1 MNIRK
6 LLVLLIL
13 ISTWGFANAQYPVVS
28 IHDVQYVDATKLAA
42 CNDSSAYHGD
52 TITVIGYVMADA
64 NLTDIPSSSV
74 QGGFR
79 PAVHLADTAQG
90 GKMGNFSG
98 IQIMGVY
105 LDASNKSLPVNDIYN
120 LYEGMMVKLTGIV
133 STFAGETQ
141 MTPLDNSSLTVL
153 GTGPKPQAV
162 KVDLG
167 KLNDNNRNN
176 LLETGETYE
185 GSFVE
190 LNDLTV
196 IAVNPFSGNRVSFDV
211 QDANGNK
218 INVSDRFFVQKT
230 SSYTTTRPSAPVKQ
244 GAFVAPV
251 LGTRYATLKGI
262 LLHSANGC
270 LGGTGR
276 GYELNPFDTS
286 HYVVGI
292 TPPNINEI
300 TRTPMV
306 PKSSEA
312 AAISAKIFDSD
323 GSIATAEFY
332 YSTDETDPIS
342 AFVKGTL
349 TLKSGTTD
357 EYETSIPAQ
366 PNGTIVRYYFKAVD
380 NANNTTIVPSSALST
395 TNPNFMF
402 YTVRDNG
409 MSIVDL
415 QKVLDVSADNSP
427 YLGQTVTV
435 TGVVTASA
443 KPYDLEYV
451 FIQDPNYSEWSGIY
465 CTGNSDL
472 IKLYRT
478 EEVTVTGT
486 VQESFGF
493 TTLNVSNVQKTGNR
507 KAVNPVTITQYDSM
521 MFANKQIE
529 KYESMLVQFVNAKGG
544 KLKVINPKL
553 SNFGEYSIGAEEGAT
568 RNASA
573 RVQAGIQNS
582 NNNSSLWVSLVSD
595 TTLKT
600 TNGEM
605 QVAAVQTES
614 TQTLDTLVGVLTYGF
629 SVWTYKPR
637 NNDDLKGMSVTLEK
651 AMYPAIP
658 ASVKHFVNAKFNVY
672 PNPVSDLLTVDLD
685 ANHGLCY
692 GQIVDLSGR
701 VVIASQPSNTTL
713 QMSTLSLNAGVYLL
727 QVRNQNGTLL
737 GVQKIVKN

>member
-105 LDASNKSLPVNDIYN
+105 LDASNKSFPVNDIYN

>member
-270 LGGTGR
+270 LGGTCR

-395 TNPNFMF
+395 SNPNFLF
-402 YTVRDNG
+402 YTVRENG

-427 YLGQTVTV
+427 YLGKTVTV

>member
-395 TNPNFMF
+395 SNPNFLF
-402 YTVRDNG
+402 YTVRENG

-427 YLGQTVTV
+427 YLGKTVTV

-544 KLKVINPKL
+544 KLKVTNPKL

-637 NNDDLKGMSVTLEK
+637 NNDDLKGISVTLEK

>member
-6 LLVLLIL
+6 LLFLLTL
-13 ISTWGFANAQYPVVS
+13 ISTWGVANAQYPVVS
-28 IHDVQYVDATKLAA
+28 IHDIQYVDAVKLAA
-42 CNDSSAYHGD
+42 CNDSSSYHGD
-52 TITVIGYVMADA
+52 TVTVIGYVMADA

-79 PAVHLADTAQG
+79 PAVHLADTADG

-105 LDASNKSLPVNDIYN
+105 LDASKKSLPVNDIFN

-133 STFAGETQ
+133 STYAGETQ
-141 MTPLDNSSLTVL
+141 MTPLDNSSMTVL

-162 KVDLG
+162 KVDVG

-185 GSFVE
+185 GSFIE
-190 LNDLTV
+190 LTDLTV

-230 SSYTTTRPSAPVKQ
+230 SSYSTTRPSAPVKQ

-251 LGTRYATLKGI
+251 LGTRYSTLKGI

-292 TPPNINEI
+292 TPPNVTEI
-300 TRTPMV
+300 TRTPQV
-306 PKSSEA
+306 PKSTEA

-323 GSIATAEFY
+323 GLITVAEFY
-332 YSTDETDPIS
+332 YSTDDTDPVAS
-342 AFVKGTL
+342 FVKGSL
-349 TLKSGTTD
+349 TLKTGTTD

-366 PNGTIVRYYFKAVD
+366 PNGTIVRYYFRAID
-380 NANNTTIVPSSALST
+380 NAANITIVPSTALSAK
-395 TNPNFMF
+395 PNFLF

-451 FIQDPNYSEWSGIY
+451 FIQDPNFNEWSGIY

-478 EEVTVTGT
+478 EEVIVTGT

-493 TTLNVSNVQKTGNR
+493 TTLNVSNVQKTGNK
-507 KAVNPVTITQYDSM
+507 KAINPVTITQNDSA
-521 MFANKQIE
+521 MFDNKQIE
-529 KYESMLVQFVNAKGG
+529 KYESMLVQFVNANSG

-553 SNFGEYSIGAEEGAT
+553 SNFGEYVIGADAGAT

-573 RVQAGIQNS
+573 RVQAGVQNS

-600 TNGEM
+600 ANGEM
-605 QVAAVQTES
+605 QVSAVQTANV
-614 TQTLDTLVGVLTYGF
+614 QTLDTLVGVLTYGF
-629 SVWTYKPR
+629 GVWTYKPR
-637 NNDDLKGMSVTLEK
+637 NNDDLKGMDPALDK

-658 ASVKHFVNAKFNVY
+658 ASVKHFAAAKFNVY
-672 PNPVSDLLTVDLD
+672 PNPVNDRLTVELE
-685 ANHGLCY
+685 ASFGPFY
-692 GQIVDLSGR
+692 GQLVDLSGR
-701 VVIASQPSNTTL
+701 VVSTSDQSTSTL
-713 QMSTLSLNAGVYLL
+713 QMSTSQLKAGVYLL
-727 QVRNQNGTLL
+727 QVRNQNGALL